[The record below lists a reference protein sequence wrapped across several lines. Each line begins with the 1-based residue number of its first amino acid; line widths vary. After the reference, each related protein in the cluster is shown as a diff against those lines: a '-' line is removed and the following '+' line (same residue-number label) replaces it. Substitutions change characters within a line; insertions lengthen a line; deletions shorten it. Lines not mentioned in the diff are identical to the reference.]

1 MGFIHL
7 IPIEMCPLGPLGENL
22 LVIPYLVVKDKVQ
35 GLGAGRKLVD
45 NAVFQAESQGFKGVV
60 VKAYYN
66 DHWFMP
72 GKFSEWLQ
80 NQEW

>member
-1 MGFIHL
+1 VSPGSSRRKPSGHSL
-7 IPIEMCPLGPLGENL
+7 PGG
-22 LVIPYLVVKDKVQ
+22 KDKVQ

-45 NAVFQAESQGFKGVV
+45 NAVFQAERQGLKGVV

-66 DHWFMP
+66 DNWFMP
-72 GKFSEWLQ
+72 VKFSKCLQ